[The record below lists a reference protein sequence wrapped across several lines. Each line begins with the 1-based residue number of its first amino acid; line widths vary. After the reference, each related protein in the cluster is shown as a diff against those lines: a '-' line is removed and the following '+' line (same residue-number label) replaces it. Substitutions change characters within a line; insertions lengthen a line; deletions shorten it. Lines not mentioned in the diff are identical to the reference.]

1 LLRTRSPTPR
11 RVIALSQAP
20 ELRPIYEALY
30 DLMDARIVERT
41 LQRLPRTNYVNHFT
55 SAAG

>member
-1 LLRTRSPTPR
+1 VPI
-11 RVIALSQAP
+11 VCQA
-20 ELRPIYEALY
+20 RA
-30 DLMDARIVERT
+30 AH